1 MASVQKHIHSFI
13 TWLHEPIMNYS
24 LISFRIV
31 FGFLLCIHIAAALY
45 TGTVLHNYI
54 EPPFTFNYIGFDF
67 LQPLPGYGMYA
78 YFTFMFLLAVMIMTG
93 AWYRFAITA
102 FSIMWTILYLMQ
114 KANYNNHYYLML
126 LLCWIMVFMPAN
138 RLYAVDVK
146 RKIVTET
153 HYCQRRCIF
162 IFIAQLAIVY
172 FFAAIS
178 KIDSDWF
185 SGKYIAI
192 QFSGQTQRF
201 ISGYFFRQEWFRLF
215 ICYAGFLFDLLI
227 VPLLLWKK
235 TRNVAFI
242 AACLFHL
249 FNAYTFRI
257 GIFPFLSIALL
268 IFFFEKSYIR
278 RKFFTVKS
286 GEDTGHLSG
295 QVRYKNI
302 SLIAWFIYILLQLL
316 IPMRSWLFP
325 GNVYWTEEGYR
336 MSWKMMMRTKSGSVY
351 FKVVNPDT
359 KEMWKIEP
367 AKIFKP
373 DKILWLSTSPD
384 IIWQY
389 AQRIR
394 KEYKQKGINN
404 VEVYAIGQVRLNR
417 SNPKPMIDTTV
428 NLAAA
433 QWKIFGHAEW
443 ITKSPE

>member
-1 MASVQKHIHSFI
+1 MSSAQQYTNRFI
-13 TWLHEPIMNYS
+13 SWLCEPVSNYA
-24 LISFRIV
+24 LISFRII
-31 FGFLLCIHIAAALY
+31 FGLLLCIHVASALVS
-45 TGTVLHNYI
+45 GAVFHNYI

-78 YFTFMFLLAVMIMTG
+78 YFIFMFMLAAMIMAG
-93 AWYRFAITA
+93 AWYRLAITT
-102 FSIMWTILYLMQ
+102 FSMMWTILYLMQ

-138 RLYAVDVK
+138 RLYSVDVK
-146 RKIVTET
+146 RKVVTET
-153 HYCQRRCIF
+153 YYCQRRCIF
-162 IFIAQLAIVY
+162 LFIAQLAIVY

-185 SGKYIAI
+185 SGKYLAI
-192 QFSGQTQRF
+192 QFSGQSQRF
-201 ISGYFFRQEWFRLF
+201 ISGYFYRQEWFRLF
-215 ICYAGFLFDLLI
+215 ICYGGFLFDLLI

-235 TRNVAFI
+235 TRNAAFI

-268 IFFFEKSYIR
+268 LFFFEQSFIQ
-278 RKFFTVKS
+278 RKFFALSSKQIAAELPVS
-286 GEDTGHLSG
+286 GFRN
-295 QVRYKNI
+295 V
-302 SLIAWFIYILLQLL
+302 SLIASGIYILFQLL

-351 FKVVNPDT
+351 FKVVNPAK
-359 KEMWKIEP
+359 KEIWKIEP

-389 AQRIR
+389 AQRIN
-394 KEYKQKGINN
+394 KEYQQKGIKN

-417 SNPKPMIDTTV
+417 SHPKPMVDSTV
-428 NLAAA
+428 NLAAVKWEA
-433 QWKIFGHAEW
+433 FRHSEW
-443 ITKSPE
+443 LTREP